1 MTIELNH
8 TIVPA
13 RDKYASA
20 KFFAHMFGLP
30 FDEQAVNYFAPV
42 RVNERFTLD
51 FDDDY
56 EPTDRF
62 DSHHY
67 AFHVSDEEFD
77 AIFNRVKK
85 AGLAYGSEPGHPEN
99 GKLNDWNGGRGF
111 YFRDPDGHLL
121 ELMTRV

>member
-30 FDEQAVNYFAPV
+30 FDGQAASYFAPV

-51 FDDDY
+51 FDAAGASTS
-56 EPTDRF
+56 EIPTATC
-62 DSHHY
+62 S
-67 AFHVSDEEFD
+67 
-77 AIFNRVKK
+77 N
-85 AGLAYGSEPGHPEN
+85 
-99 GKLNDWNGGRGF
+99 
-111 YFRDPDGHLL
+111 
-121 ELMTRV
+121 